1 MAHSNN
7 TPQASD
13 NIPPIFARIIG
24 FVFGSFIGSLIAILF
39 LLVSQVVSI
48 VSTGQLSWDLLK
60 IGTLFP
66 TAALTSVITGSVS
79 SYYAKSWVP
88 ILIKAMMDKEPAPKV
103 SRAVAPSSAS
113 HAPSAVR
120 TQSAKPTAA
129 PRLQLTVSCDHPL
142 DGTTAATRH
151 SSVNKNQ
158 I

>member
-7 TPQASD
+7 IPQASD

-24 FVFGSFIGSLIAILF
+24 FVFGSFIGSLIAVLF

-66 TAALTSVITGSVS
+66 TAGLTSVITGSVS

-88 ILIKAMMDKEPAPKV
+88 IVIKAMMDKEPAPKV
-103 SRAVAPSSAS
+103 TNAVPAPSAS

-120 TQSAKPTAA
+120 TQSAKPTTE
-129 PRLQLTVSCDHPL
+129 RRVQFRVSCDHSL
-142 DGTTAATRH
+142 DDTMAATRH
-151 SSVNKNQ
+151 CSVNKNQ